1 MAQRTIQSPGV
12 EINEVDLSLGS
23 VNKIGTTI
31 FVTGFSPQGPSD
43 EIVQVSSL
51 SEFESI
57 YGQPTNSAERYF
69 YHTVAQ
75 SFNSRA
81 SIMVN
86 RLPYGTSLGDGFT
99 NKYWATVYPAVP
111 VNQEALNRA
120 KQGDSNFWS
129 LSSNIA
135 VDWAADGTY
144 TTQFSP
150 ASTGNMVYYY
160 VGKPT
165 FLSLTQ
171 AQYNSILDDSALSWS
186 NSPNWVDSTEFTV
199 DNTATGNAAQLVSL
213 KGAAVITLN
222 TAKTTINN
230 AFEGYYTSLLDNTNL
245 YATTN
250 YNDVEVIKVSKDET
264 NTTQQYSELTNVPVD
279 RLNFSL
285 SATFETETVEQNI
298 SEVAEK
304 IATFNVATSAFD
316 DTLVNGLFRL
326 RSSVFSPE
334 VTKLDFFL
342 EEGYFGSI
350 DYYRQIN
357 SEQGG
362 QPVSYYLPQKLSNK
376 SVNTAMKINPYISGK
391 YDGTSLNDTG
401 EPTRKVR
408 VVNDGLINR
417 TYESSTGSQET
428 AYRQIV
434 GLNSDEVQDISDA
447 GSASVTP
454 ANNGELIVSLTRTTV
469 GPTST
474 IDDPVKA
481 DKSTYYGG
489 MGTQT
494 LLPAVSYNTNTR
506 GADGTTATTAV
517 GNIPGKLDRV
527 FDRLANVDIFDI
539 DIIPEGGLGTINT
552 TIKNSSNTQ
561 NVTSE
566 FFDDRDSLKGLN
578 QLSATGP
585 TIGVLVRNVRSDWNT
600 IQSKFITF
608 AQNTRRDFIYI
619 SDPIRQIFILGENT
633 KQINIPDQSFPLN
646 ILNPIKQTYSL
657 INTNYAAAYAT
668 WAQVYDNVVSGQ
680 VWMPMS
686 GIAAAKYAQTDA
698 NFAPWYA
705 PAGFTRGLLDTV
717 NDVGIYPNQKQ
728 RDSLY
733 DQANINPIAFFP
745 SEGFVIYGQK
755 TLQTKPSAFDR
766 INVRRLFLYLEK
778 RVKEVVK
785 YFVFEPNTLFTRTNV
800 LNVINPILDDAKNNE
815 GVYDYLIICD
825 ERNNTPEVIDAN
837 ELVVD
842 IYLKPVRAAE
852 FILVNFYAT
861 RTGQDFSEIVS

>member
-12 EINEVDLSLGS
+12 EINEVDLSLRA
-23 VNKIGTTI
+23 VNKIGTNI
-31 FVTGFSPQGPSD
+31 FVTGFAPQGPCD

-51 SEFESI
+51 SEYEQI
-57 YGQPTNSAERYF
+57 YGAPTNAAERYF

-81 SIMVN
+81 NILVN
-86 RLPYGTSLGDGFT
+86 RLPYGESLGDGFT

-111 VNQEALNRA
+111 VNQEVVNQIAAGTSLNAALTA
-120 KQGDSNFWS
+120 
-129 LSSNIA
+129 NIA
-135 VDWAADGTY
+135 EPPFGDDASKNV
-144 TTQFSP
+144 QFSP
-150 ASTGNMVYYY
+150 ASAGNMVYYY
-160 VGKPT
+160 VGAPT
-165 FLSLTQ
+165 FLSLSQ
-171 AQYNSILDDSALSWS
+171 AQYQSILDDSAIEWS
-186 NSPNWVDSTEFTV
+186 NTPNWVTG
-199 DNTATGNAAQLVSL
+199 TAFSAQNAETGNAAQLQSL
-213 KGAAVITLN
+213 AGAAVITLN
-222 TAKTTINN
+222 TAKTTVNN
-230 AFEGYYTSLLDNTNL
+230 AFEGYYTALLDNTNL
-245 YATTN
+245 YPTTN
-250 YNDVEVIKVSKDET
+250 YNDVEIIKVSKDESDI
-264 NTTQQYSELTNVPVD
+264 TQQYSSLTNVPTD

-316 DTLVNGLFRL
+316 DTLVHGLFRL

-342 EEGYFGSI
+342 DEGYFGGI

-357 SEQGG
+357 NELGG

-391 YDGTSLNDTG
+391 YSGTNLSDDG
-401 EPTRKVR
+401 EPNRKIR
-408 VVNDGLINR
+408 IVNDGLINR
-417 TYESSTGSQET
+417 TYESDADGLSGLN
-428 AYRQIV
+428 AYKQIV
-434 GLNSDEVQDISDA
+434 GLNSGQVQGISDGIGLTSGITVTTGTLTKDDVTTA
-447 GSASVTP
+447 GAG
-454 ANNGELIVSLTRTTV
+454 AN
-469 GPTST
+469 GPDGAET
-474 IDDPVKA
+474 
-481 DKSTYYGG
+481 YGG
-489 MGTQT
+489 FGTQSMI
-494 LLPAVSYNTNTR
+494 PAASYKTNTR
-506 GADGTTATTAV
+506 GTTESGTTVTV
-517 GNIPGKLDRV
+517 GNIAGKLDRV

-552 TIKNSSNTQ
+552 TVNNTTVAANKSSK
-561 NVTSE
+561 
-566 FFDDRDSLKGLN
+566 FFDDRDNLTGLN
-578 QLSATGP
+578 ELSATGP
-585 TIGVLVRNVRSDWNT
+585 SLGTEATSIRSDWNT

-608 AQNTRRDFIYI
+608 AQNTRKDFIYI
-619 SDPIRQIFILGENT
+619 SDPIRQIFVLGENT
-633 KQINIPDQSFPLN
+633 KQINVPGNSFPLN
-646 ILNPIKQTYSL
+646 ILNPVKQTYSV

-668 WAQVYDNVVSGQ
+668 WAQVYDNNVSGQ

-686 GIAAAKYAQTDA
+686 GIVAAKYAQTDA

-717 NDVGIYPNQKQ
+717 NDVAIYPNQKQ

-733 DQANINPIAFFP
+733 DQANINPVAFFP
-745 SEGFVIYGQK
+745 SEGFVLYGQK

-766 INVRRLFLYLEK
+766 VNVRRLFLYLEK
-778 RVKEVVK
+778 RVREVVK

-800 LNVINPILDDAKNNE
+800 LNVINPILEDAKNNE
-815 GVYDYLIICD
+815 GVYDYLVICD

-861 RTGQDFSEIVS
+861 RTGQDFSEIVG

>member
-12 EINEVDLSLGS
+12 EINEVDLSLGA

-31 FVTGFSPQGPSD
+31 FVTGFAPQGPND

-51 SEFESI
+51 SEFETI

-81 SIMVN
+81 NIMVN
-86 RLPYGTSLGDGFT
+86 RLPYGQSLGDGFT

-111 VNQEALNRA
+111 INQQAVNMNNNNPSD
-120 KQGDSNFWS
+120 G
-129 LSSNIA
+129 
-135 VDWAADGTY
+135 WAALSANVNPTW
-144 TTQFSP
+144 TTPGDYDVQFSP
-150 ASTGNMVYYY
+150 ASAGNMVYYY
-160 VGKPT
+160 IGKPT

-171 AQYNSILDDSALSWS
+171 AQYNSILDDSAISWDDK
-186 NSPNWVDSTEFTV
+186 PNWVSSTPFTV
-199 DNTATGNAAQLVSL
+199 DNTAAGNAAQLISL

-222 TAKTTINN
+222 TAKTTIND
-230 AFEGYYTSLLDNTNL
+230 AFEGYYTALLDNTNL

-250 YNDVEVIKVSKDET
+250 YNDVEVIKLSKDET
-264 NTTQQYSELTNVPVD
+264 NTTQQFSDLTDVPVS

-285 SATFETETVEQNI
+285 SANFDTSTVEQNI

-362 QPVSYYLPQKLSNK
+362 QPLSFYLPQKLSNK

-391 YDGTSLNDTG
+391 YAGTSLNDAG
-401 EPTRKVR
+401 EPLRKVR

-417 TYESSTGSQET
+417 QYESWPGADRE
-428 AYRQIV
+428 AYTQIV
-434 GLNSDEVQDISDA
+434 GLSSQEVQRISD
-447 GSASVTP
+447 GTDLVTSVT
-454 ANNGELIVSLTRTTV
+454 AATI
-469 GPTST
+469 PTQS
-474 IDDPVKA
+474 DV
-481 DKSTYYGG
+481 STYYGG

-494 LLPAVSYNTNTR
+494 MLPAASYKTNTR
-506 GADGTTATTAV
+506 GADASTTTTAI

-539 DIIPEGGLGTINT
+539 DIMPEAGLGTINT
-552 TIKNSSNTQ
+552 TIKNTSNVQ
-561 NVTSE
+561 NKTSE
-566 FFDDRDSLKGLN
+566 FFDDRDSLVGLN

-585 TIGVLVRNVRSDWNT
+585 AIGTEGTSIRSDWNT

-619 SDPIRQIFILGENT
+619 SDPIRQIFVLGENT
-633 KQINIPDQSFPLN
+633 KQINIPGQTFPLN
-646 ILNPIKQTYSL
+646 ILNPIKQTYAI

-668 WAQVYDNVVSGQ
+668 WAQVFDNVVSGQ

-717 NDVGIYPNQKQ
+717 NDVAIYPNQKQ

-755 TLQTKPSAFDR
+755 TLQSKPSAFDR

-815 GVYDYLIICD
+815 GVYDYLVICD

-861 RTGQDFSEIVS
+861 RTGQDFSEIVG

>member
-12 EINEVDLSLGS
+12 EINEVDLSLAS

-31 FVTGFSPQGPSD
+31 FVTGFAPQGPND

-51 SEFESI
+51 SEFETI

-81 SIMVN
+81 NIMVN
-86 RLPYGTSLGDGFT
+86 RLPYGASLGNGFT

-111 VNQEALNRA
+111 VNQEAKNM
-120 KQGDSNFWS
+120 GWGP
-129 LSSNIA
+129 LSANIA
-135 VDWAADGTY
+135 VNGAVANTY
-144 TTQFSP
+144 DVQFSP
-150 ASTGNMVYYY
+150 ASAGNMVYYY
-160 VGKPT
+160 IGKPT

-171 AQYNSILDDSALSWS
+171 AQYNSILDDSAISWS
-186 NSPNWVDSTEFTV
+186 NTPNWVDSTSFTV
-199 DNTATGNAAQLVSL
+199 DNTLVGNAEQLKTL
-213 KGAAVITLN
+213 AGAAVITLN

-230 AFEGYYTSLLDNTNL
+230 TFEGYYTALLDNTNL

-250 YNDVEVIKVSKDET
+250 YNDVEVIKVSKDQT
-264 NTTQQYSELTNVPVD
+264 NTTQQFSDLTDVPLN
-279 RLNFSL
+279 RLNFAL
-285 SATFETETVEQNI
+285 SANFDTSTVEQNI

-304 IATFNVATSAFD
+304 IATFNIATSAFD
-316 DTLVNGLFRL
+316 DSLVNGLFRL

-362 QPVSYYLPQKLSNK
+362 QPLSYYLPQKLSNK
-376 SVNTAMKINPYISGK
+376 SVNTAMKINPYVSGK
-391 YDGTSLNDTG
+391 YDGSSLSNDG
-401 EPTRKVR
+401 EPNRKVR

-417 TYESSTGSQET
+417 TYEISDDEQLQ
-428 AYRQIV
+428 AYEQIV
-434 GLNSDEVQDISDA
+434 GLSSIQVQNISDA
-447 GSASVTP
+447 T
-454 ANNGELIVSLTRTTV
+454 NLIVSCSETALPVGTTL
-469 GPTST
+469 
-474 IDDPVKA
+474 A
-481 DKSTYYGG
+481 DRSTYYGG

-494 LLPAVSYNTNTR
+494 MLPAASYKTNTR
-506 GADGTTATTAV
+506 GTTSADTTTAI

-539 DIIPEGGLGTINT
+539 DIMPEGGLGTINT
-552 TIKNSSNTQ
+552 TIKNTANEQ

-585 TIGVLVRNVRSDWNT
+585 TIGTLGTAIRSDWNT

-608 AQNTRRDFIYI
+608 AQNTRKDFIYI
-619 SDPIRQIFILGENT
+619 SDPIRQIFVLGENT
-633 KQINIPDQSFPLN
+633 KQINIPGQSFPLN
-646 ILNPIKQTYSL
+646 ILNPIKQTYSV

-668 WAQVYDNVVSGQ
+668 WAQVFDNVVSGQ

-755 TLQTKPSAFDR
+755 TLQSKPSAFDR

-815 GVYDYLIICD
+815 GVYDYLVICD

>member
-12 EINEVDLSLGS
+12 EINEVDLSLGA

-31 FVTGFSPQGPSD
+31 FVTGFAPQGPND

-51 SEFESI
+51 SEFETI

-81 SIMVN
+81 NIMVN
-86 RLPYGTSLGDGFT
+86 RLPYGQSLGDGFT

-111 VNQEALNRA
+111 INQQAVNMNINNPGVGWGALSANVNPTWDTP
-120 KQGDSNFWS
+120 GSYD
-129 LSSNIA
+129 
-135 VDWAADGTY
+135 V
-144 TTQFSP
+144 QFSP
-150 ASTGNMVYYY
+150 ASSGNMVYYY
-160 VGKPT
+160 IGKPT

-171 AQYNSILDDSALSWS
+171 AQYNSILDDSAISWADK
-186 NSPNWVDSTEFTV
+186 PNWVDSTPFTV
-199 DNTATGNAAQLVSL
+199 DNTATGNAAQLISL
-213 KGAAVITLN
+213 AGAAVITLN

-230 AFEGYYTSLLDNTNL
+230 SFEGYYTALLDNTNL

-264 NTTQQYSELTNVPVD
+264 NTTQQYSALTDVPVS

-285 SATFETETVEQNI
+285 SANFNTSTVEQNI

-362 QPVSYYLPQKLSNK
+362 QPLSYYLPQKLSNK

-391 YDGTSLNDTG
+391 YSGTSLNDIG
-401 EPTRKVR
+401 EPLRKVR

-417 TYESSTGSQET
+417 TYESSDGDQIT
-428 AYRQIV
+428 AYTQIV
-434 GLNSDEVQDISDA
+434 GLSSQEVQRISDA
-447 GSASVTP
+447 TDLITSVT
-454 ANNGELIVSLTRTTV
+454 AATI
-469 GPTST
+469 PTAG
-474 IDDPVKA
+474 DV
-481 DKSTYYGG
+481 STYYGG

-494 LLPAVSYNTNTR
+494 LLPAASYKTNTR
-506 GADGTTATTAV
+506 GSVASTTTTAV

-539 DIIPEGGLGTINT
+539 DIMPEGGLGTINT
-552 TIKNSSNTQ
+552 TVKNSSNPQ
-561 NVTSE
+561 NRDAE
-566 FFDDRDSLKGLN
+566 FFDDRDSLTGLN

-585 TIGVLVRNVRSDWNT
+585 SIGVEGTSIRSDWNT

-608 AQNTRRDFIYI
+608 AQNTRKDFIYI
-619 SDPIRQIFILGENT
+619 SDPIRQIFVLGENT
-633 KQINIPDQSFPLN
+633 KQINIPGQSFPLN
-646 ILNPIKQTYSL
+646 ILNPIKQTYSV

-668 WAQVYDNVVSGQ
+668 WAQVFDNVVSGQ

-717 NDVGIYPNQKQ
+717 NDVAIYPNQKQ

-745 SEGFVIYGQK
+745 SEGFVLYGQK
-755 TLQTKPSAFDR
+755 TLQSKPSAFDR

-815 GVYDYLIICD
+815 GVYDYLVICD
-825 ERNNTPEVIDAN
+825 ERNNTPDVIDAN

>member
-51 SEFESI
+51 SEFETI

-81 SIMVN
+81 NIMVN
-86 RLPYGTSLGDGFT
+86 RLPYGPSLGDGFT
-99 NKYWATVYPAVP
+99 NKYWATVYPALP
-111 VNQEALNRA
+111 INQQAINAGLSNQALSA
-120 KQGDSNFWS
+120 
-129 LSSNIA
+129 NIA
-135 VDWAADGTY
+135 EPVFGADATA
-144 TTQFSP
+144 TVQFSP
-150 ASTGNMVYYY
+150 ASAGNMIYYY
-160 VGKPT
+160 IGKPT

-171 AQYNSILDDSALSWS
+171 AQYNSILDDSAITWS
-186 NSPNWVDSTEFTV
+186 DTPNWTTGTSFSAQNSE
-199 DNTATGNAAQLVSL
+199 TGNAAQLQSL
-213 KGAAVITLN
+213 AGAAIITLN

-230 AFEGYYTSLLDNTNL
+230 SFEGYYTALLDNTNL

-264 NTTQQYSELTNVPVD
+264 NYTQSYGSLTNVPVD

-285 SATFETETVEQNI
+285 SAAFTNETVEQNI

-316 DTLVNGLFRL
+316 DTLVSGLFRL

-362 QPVSYYLPQKLSNK
+362 QPISYYLPQKLSNK
-376 SVNTAMKINPYISGK
+376 SVNTAMKINPFMSGK
-391 YDGTSLNDTG
+391 YSGASLNDAG

-408 VVNDGLINR
+408 VLNNGLINR
-417 TYESSTGSQET
+417 VYESSTGSQET
-428 AYRQIV
+428 AYLKIV
-434 GLNSDEVQDISDA
+434 GLNKGEVTALGTVSDSALTLTSGITTSGGVATKNTVDA
-447 GSASVTP
+447 D
-454 ANNGELIVSLTRTTV
+454 ANGTDS
-469 GPTST
+469 TST
-474 IDDPVKA
+474 F
-481 DKSTYYGG
+481 GNW
-489 MGTQT
+489 GTQSM
-494 LLPAVSYNTNTR
+494 LPAASYKTNTR
-506 GADGTTATTAV
+506 GATDADTTTAI

-552 TIKNSSNTQ
+552 TIKNSSNGL

-566 FFDDRDSLKGLN
+566 FFDDRDDLKGLN

-585 TIGVLVRNVRSDWNT
+585 TIGTLGTAVRSDWNT

-619 SDPIRQIFILGENT
+619 SDPIRQIFVLGENT
-633 KQINIPDQSFPLN
+633 KQINIPGQNFPLN
-646 ILNPIKQTYSL
+646 ILNPIKQTYSI

-717 NDVGIYPNQKQ
+717 NDVAIYPNQKQ

-733 DQANINPIAFFP
+733 DQANINPVAFFP

-755 TLQTKPSAFDR
+755 TLQSKPSAFDR

-815 GVYDYLIICD
+815 GVYDYLVICD